1 MRTYLHV
8 PMALALAATA
18 WGQAPIQTIP
28 NHDPLLDALIQEAMA
43 RSPDLAQATALGAAE
58 REKIPQAGALPDP
71 TLTVGI
77 QNDGFKKIQVGKME
91 TSYYQLT
98 LTQPFPWPGKR
109 DLRADVARLGAEA
122 AEAGLGRNR
131 LSLKADVQRTYGAL
145 LLARDQ
151 VRLLATQETLLDRA
165 EALAKARYEVGQGS
179 QMDLL
184 RAQLGHTRLAQTRL
198 ALEAEERSAL
208 ATLNRLRALPPETAL
223 PTPATFGQIPD
234 PAPIHP
240 EEALEAALRES
251 PEVKAAQV
259 QVTQAERSLDLAR
272 LDRKPD
278 FAVSAGLMPRGGL
291 DPMWSLGVGVSLP
304 VWSRSW
310 RQHAVAEQ
318 ELRRQAQGFEA
329 AGLGHVLK
337 ARIHERA
344 AQLDSALAMLR
355 LYRGGLLVQSQVAFQ
370 ASLAQYEA
378 GKVSLT
384 AVLDALNDWIA
395 DQSGLL
401 QVQAQAQAIAIA
413 QEELSLGPVVPIG
426 ATGLA
431 AATLGGAA
439 SSVPMTAAKAPT
451 SRGASSASN
460 PSPMPSM

>member
-1 MRTYLHV
+1 
-8 PMALALAATA
+8 
-18 WGQAPIQTIP
+18 
-28 NHDPLLDALIQEAMA
+28 MA
-43 RSPDLAQATALGAAE
+43 RSPDLAQAAALSAAE
-58 REKIPQAGALPDP
+58 KEKIPQARALPDP

-98 LTQPFPWPGKR
+98 ITQPLAWPGKR
-109 DLRADVARLGAEA
+109 NLRADVARLGAEA

-131 LSLKADVQRTYGAL
+131 LALKADVQRAYAGL
-145 LLARDQ
+145 LLTRDQ
-151 VRLLATQETLLDRA
+151 ERLLAAQETLLDRA
-165 EALAKARYEVGQGS
+165 ATLAKTRYEVGQGS

-184 RAQLGHTRLAQTRL
+184 RAQLSRTRLAQTRL
-198 ALEAEERSAL
+198 ALQAEERSVL
-208 ATLNRLRALPPETAL
+208 ATLNRLRAQPPETPI
-223 PTPATFGQIPD
+223 PTTATFGQLPD

-240 EEALEAALRES
+240 EESLDAALRES
-251 PEVKAAQV
+251 PEVKVAQT
-259 QVTQAERSLDLAR
+259 QVRQAERGLELAR
-272 LDRKPD
+272 LDRRPD

-318 ELRRQAQGFEA
+318 ELRRQAQGFETE
-329 AGLGHVLK
+329 GLGHLLG

-344 AQLDSALAMLR
+344 AQLDTALAMLR
-355 LYRGGLLVQSQVAFQ
+355 LYREGLLVQSQGAFQ
-370 ASLAQYEA
+370 ASLAQYET
-378 GKVSLT
+378 GKAPLA
-384 AVLDALNDWIA
+384 AVLDALNGWIA

-401 QVQAQAQAIAIA
+401 QAQAQAQAIAIA

-426 ATGLA
+426 ATGLSA
-431 AATLGGAA
+431 AAPGSTA
-439 SSVPMTAAKAPT
+439 SSSAMTSAKAPAAP
-451 SRGASSASN
+451 GASGAAN

>member
-18 WGQAPIQTIP
+18 WGQTPNQSIP
-28 NHDPLLDALIQEAMA
+28 DHDPLLDTLVQEAMA
-43 RSPDLAQATALGAAE
+43 RSPDLAQAAALGAAE

-71 TLTVGI
+71 TLAVGI

-98 LTQPFPWPGKR
+98 ITQPLPWPGKR
-109 DLRADVARLGAEA
+109 NLRADVARLGADV

-131 LSLKADVQRTYGAL
+131 LSLKADVQRAYDAL

-151 VRLLATQETLLDRA
+151 ARLLATQETLLDRA
-165 EALAKARYEVGQGS
+165 QTLAKTRYEVGQGS

-184 RAQLGHTRLAQTRL
+184 RAQLGRTRLGQTRL
-198 ALEAEERSAL
+198 TLEAEERSAL
-208 ATLNRLRALPPETAL
+208 ATLNRLRAQPPETPL
-223 PTPATFGQIPD
+223 PTTATFSQIPD
-234 PAPIHP
+234 PAPIQP
-240 EEALEAALRES
+240 AEALEAVLRDS
-251 PEVKAAQV
+251 PELKAAQV
-259 QVTQAERSLDLAR
+259 QVKQAERSLDLAR

-318 ELRRQAQGFEA
+318 ELRRQAQGSQAE
-329 AGLGHVLK
+329 GLGHLLE
-337 ARIHERA
+337 ARLHERA
-344 AQLDSALAMLR
+344 AQLDTALAMLR
-355 LYRGGLLVQSQVAFQ
+355 LYRGGLLIQSQAAFQ

-378 GKVSLT
+378 GKAPLAS
-384 AVLDALNDWIA
+384 VLETLDGWIA

-401 QVQAQAQAIAIA
+401 QVQAQAQAIVIA

-426 ATGLA
+426 ATGLSA
-431 AATLGGAA
+431 AAPGGAA
-439 SSVPMTAAKAPT
+439 ASAPMASAKAPAAP
-451 SRGASSASN
+451 GASSASS